1 MPLVCPLQLGVGVS
15 NGAKS
20 LIHLIKFLLSNPS
33 VPHLIQCCLLD
44 FSNSFNIIDRSTL
57 FREVRYRFP
66 SLSPWLECYYG
77 AQPNLHFGEYTLLS
91 CAGVQQGDFLGPLA
105 FSILFHPIIERV
117 QCEVPGLL
125 LNAWY
130 LDDGILTGPP
140 AYLLSALNIIED
152 MCPPCGLYLNH
163 SKSPLP
169 SLWGGFF

>member
-1 MPLVCPLQLGVGVS
+1 
-15 NGAKS
+15 
-20 LIHLIKFLLSNPS
+20 LLLCNPS

-44 FSNSFNIIDRSTL
+44 FSNAFNIIHRSSL
-57 FREVRYRFP
+57 FRKVRSRFP
-66 SLSPWLECYYG
+66 SLSPWWECYYG
-77 AQPNLHFGEYTLLS
+77 AQPYIHFGEYTLLS

-105 FSILFHPIIERV
+105 FSILLHPIIERV
-117 QCEVPGLL
+117 QCKIPGLL

-163 SKSPLP
+163 SKSRLP